1 MRKAVVFI
9 LTLYL
14 GLCAAGC
21 ISFRIIP
28 SFPLEGYVETVVLCS
43 EVDES
48 GELLVPTEIKSE
60 YSSGDESVYCF
71 IELKNV
77 SRRIQ
82 MRWKWYSPD
91 RAMSRDSENVVINRE
106 EQYLETLTAYD
117 EFLLDVRDK
126 EKLVGRWTVV
136 ILVDDK
142 LVASREFLIQE
153 TENFEK
159 TGLKK

>member
-1 MRKAVVFI
+1 MRKGVILVFI
-9 LTLYL
+9 LWFS
-14 GLCAAGC
+14 LCLAGC

-28 SFPLEGYVETVVLCS
+28 SFPLEGYVEAMVLCS

-48 GELLVPTEIKSE
+48 GELLVPVGIKKDFT
-60 YSSGDESVYCF
+60 SGDEGVYCF

-91 RAMSRDSENVVINRE
+91 QEISRDSENVVINRE

-117 EFLLDVRDK
+117 ELLFDIRDMDK
-126 EKLVGRWTVV
+126 FFGQWTVIV
-136 ILVDDK
+136 LIDDK
-142 LVASREFLIQE
+142 LVARREFSIRE
-153 TENFEK
+153 TKERGRK
-159 TGLKK
+159 